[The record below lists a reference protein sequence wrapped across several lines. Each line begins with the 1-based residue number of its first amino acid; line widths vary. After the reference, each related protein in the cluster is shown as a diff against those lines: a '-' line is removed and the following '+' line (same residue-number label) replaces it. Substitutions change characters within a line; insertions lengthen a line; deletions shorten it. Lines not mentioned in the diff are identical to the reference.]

1 MFDGPIRLLA
11 VAAVMAAVSGLPSV
25 SLAQAA
31 KFEPSRSP
39 WGGVYIGVHGGYGW
53 GKTDV
58 VEDPANP
65 VAYNGAGNSWSYD
78 TEGTLG
84 GVHAGLDWESQA
96 LILGI
101 EASLG
106 YLAVEGEAPD
116 PASPGLD
123 TIALGGDGYYIDI
136 TGRIGFAPYN
146 TLYYLKGGLALAD
159 LGLEITDSCTAGACG
174 LTTIAAADD
183 GVEDGWTMGF
193 GIAYAFSSRVS
204 ARLEYAYYDYGE
216 IAVVGTSGG
225 NTYSWDQEVNF
236 HAVTAGLSFMF

>member
-1 MFDGPIRLLA
+1 MRRGPVHSVFATTMFA
-11 VAAVMAAVSGLPSV
+11 VA
-25 SLAQAA
+25 LAGMSAPA
-31 KFEPSRSP
+31 TAEFTPTTSP
-39 WGGVYIGVHGGYGW
+39 WGGFYVGVQGGYGW

-65 VAYNGAGNSWSYD
+65 VAYNGAGNGWSYD
-78 TEGTLG
+78 AEGMLG
-84 GVHAGLDWESQA
+84 GVHVGLDWESYA

-123 TIALGGDGYYIDI
+123 TVALGGRGYYADI
-136 TGRIGFAPYN
+136 TGRIGFAPDN
-146 TLYYLKGGLALAD
+146 TLYYMKGGLALAD
-159 LGLEITDSCTAGACG
+159 LGLEIEDTCSGGSCS
-174 LTTIAAADD
+174 LTTITATDD
-183 GVEDGWTMGF
+183 GLQDGWTMGV
-193 GIAYAFSSRVS
+193 GIAYAFSSGLS
-204 ARLEYAYYDYGE
+204 ARLEYAYYDFGE

-225 NTYSWDQEVNF
+225 TSYSWDQEVNF